1 MALPLPGLRKFI
13 SDIRYGSPS
22 ICTFNPLRKS
32 PVRYVATCLSLLRLA
47 VFGSYGGYMEIVALP
62 PDSVGGGHQVAG
74 TLTVPLRGLDGS
86 LPNDGTRSVP
96 ATWQAELRR
105 AIREASQLL
114 AALELPDS
122 LLAPASRAA
131 QSFPL
136 FAPWPFIGRMAKGDA
151 ADPLLLQVLPQ
162 MGELDSPPGYSADP

>member
-62 PDSVGGGHQVAG
+62 PDSVGGGPV
-74 TLTVPLRGLDGS
+74 GS
-86 LPNDGTRSVP
+86 ACRAEPRRTGPVRQTGP
-96 ATWQAELRR
+96 AEGPTWQAELRR
-105 AIREASQLL
+105 AIR
-114 AALELPDS
+114 
-122 LLAPASRAA
+122 
-131 QSFPL
+131 
-136 FAPWPFIGRMAKGDA
+136 
-151 ADPLLLQVLPQ
+151 
-162 MGELDSPPGYSADP
+162 